1 MPVPSSQ
8 NSANNQPS
16 ITLPIEGMSCASCA
30 GRIEKALRNT
40 LGVRDA
46 NVNLAMEQAIIEV
59 DANTA
64 LSTLVAA
71 VEAAGY
77 HVPKQTLDLAITGM
91 TCANCANRVE
101 KSLLQVPGVETAA
114 VNFATERAQVV
125 MRTAGD
131 IYDLIAAVKKA
142 GYQAEP
148 VKDHA
153 NIKPKPDTEKWW
165 LLASI
170 VLTLPLAL
178 PMFAMLVGIHWMLP
192 AWVQFALATPVQF
205 VLGARFYR
213 AGFNAVRAGA
223 GNMDLLVAIG
233 TSAAYGLSL
242 YQMWMPEGHA
252 QLYFEASAT
261 VITLVLLGKWL
272 ESRAKRQTTE
282 AIRALQALRP
292 EVALVIKNGI
302 EVELPIARVNVD
314 DVVVIRPG
322 ARVPVDGLIL
332 EGRSHVDES
341 LLTGES
347 LPVAKGID
355 DKVTGGSVNAEGLL
369 KVKTLAVGT
378 QSQLA
383 NIIALV
389 ENEQAKKAPIQR
401 QVDKVSAVFVPVV
414 LVIALLTLLAWGFIA
429 GDWQQAI
436 LNAVAVLVI
445 ACPCALGLATPAAIM
460 VGTGVA
466 AKRGILIKDAEALE
480 IAHKV
485 RAVAFDKTGTLTAGK
500 PILVGIETL
509 GTQPNDMLAMAAAIQ
524 AGSEHPLAKA
534 VVDQAKS
541 LALTLPIASNIQ
553 IEAGRGIKATI
564 AEQDIVIGSPR
575 WMQELAVD
583 ITPLAEKAAEYY
595 QQGRTVSWMANI
607 SDKPQLL
614 ALLAFGDEPRAEAA
628 FAVAELLRR
637 DITAIMVTGDH
648 AASATAIARRLGITE
663 IRSEVLPANKAAI
676 IAELQQQYGVVA
688 MVGDGV
694 NDAPALAAANVGFAM
709 GGGTDVAMQAAGIT
723 LMRNDPRLISDA
735 IDISQRTWSK
745 IRQNLFWAFIYNLVG
760 IPLAAAGLLN
770 PVIAGAAM
778 AFSSVSVVSNAL
790 LLKRWK
796 GSAGNVSHGNAS
808 PGNATHGLN
817 KSNQ

>member
-1 MPVPSSQ
+1 MPAPSSP
-8 NSANNQPS
+8 NSANSQLS

-40 LGVRDA
+40 PGVREA

-59 DANTA
+59 DADTA

-101 KSLLQVPGVETAA
+101 KGLLQVPGVETAM

-131 IYDLIAAVKKA
+131 IDVLISAVKKA

-205 VLGARFYR
+205 LLGARFYR

-242 YQMWMPEGHA
+242 YQMFMPEGNAH
-252 QLYFEASAT
+252 LYFEASAT
-261 VITLVLLGKWL
+261 VITLVRLGKWL

-302 EVELPIARVNVD
+302 EVELPIAQVNVD
-314 DVVVIRPG
+314 DVVMIRPG
-322 ARVPVDGLIL
+322 SRVPVDGVIL
-332 EGRSHVDES
+332 EGRSHIDES

-347 LPVAKGID
+347 LPVAKGVD

-389 ENEQAKKAPIQR
+389 ENAQAKKAPIQR
-401 QVDKVSAVFVPVV
+401 QVDKVSAIFVPVV
-414 LVIALLTLLAWGFIA
+414 LVIALITLLAWGFVA

-500 PILVGIETL
+500 PILVGIETIA
-509 GTQPNDMLAMAAAIQ
+509 TQPNDMLAMAAAIQ

-534 VVDQAKS
+534 VVEQAKS
-541 LALTLPIASNIQ
+541 LALTLSAASNIQ

-564 AEQDIVIGSPR
+564 SGQTAEQEIVIGSPR

-778 AFSSVSVVSNAL
+778 AFSSVSVVTNAL

-796 GSAGNVSHGNAS
+796 GSAGNHSGGVEKHD
-808 PGNATHGLN
+808 
-817 KSNQ
+817 